1 MPVEVWTR
9 IMKPA
14 HQGVAI
20 ASLPGLAGGPRT
32 AGLLPSFSVP
42 WNGSTPATPSR
53 EANAKPAGGGMDS
66 WLLDR
71 LFGRR

>member
-1 MPVEVWTR
+1 
-9 IMKPA
+9 MKPA

-20 ASLPGLAGGPRT
+20 AGLPGLQIGPKT
-32 AGLLPSFSVP
+32 AGLLPSLG
-42 WNGSTPATPSR
+42 WGAPATAPQPAR
-53 EANAKPAGGGMDS
+53 AGNVKPESGTMDS